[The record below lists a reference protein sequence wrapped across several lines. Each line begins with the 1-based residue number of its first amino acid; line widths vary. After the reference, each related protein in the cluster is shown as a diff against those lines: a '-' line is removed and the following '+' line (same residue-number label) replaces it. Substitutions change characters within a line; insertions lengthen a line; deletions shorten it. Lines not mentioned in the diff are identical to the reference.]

1 MVLAVVLYLVF
12 IAGIGTPL
20 AIRNLGRK
28 PLDSYDEI
36 TVKGNE
42 VILTLAGEGPGC
54 CWICSFN
61 RKKIRDILKVT
72 DKYNVDL
79 VLALG
84 YPWESPRC
92 HDIKK
97 GESIKYEKDT
107 LGVLHVPKRKL
118 GNIIHL
124 NYF

>member
-1 MVLAVVLYLVF
+1 MILLGVMVLGIYLTLVGGILITVGGVLYICNDNHSVSP
-12 IAGIGTPL
+12 A
-20 AIRNLGRK
+20 ACK
-28 PLDSYDEI
+28 PSALFLYGS
-36 TVKGNE
+36 
-42 VILTLAGEGPGC
+42 
-54 CWICSFN
+54 CWIGSFS
-61 RKKIRDILKVT
+61 RKRIRDILKVP

-97 GESIKYEKDT
+97 GGSIKYEKDT

-118 GNIIHL
+118 DDIIHL
-124 NYF
+124 DYF